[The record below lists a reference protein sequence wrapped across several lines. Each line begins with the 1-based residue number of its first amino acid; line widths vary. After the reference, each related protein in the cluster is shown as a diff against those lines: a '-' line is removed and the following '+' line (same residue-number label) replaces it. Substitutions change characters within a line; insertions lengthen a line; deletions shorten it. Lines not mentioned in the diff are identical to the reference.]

1 MSDRGPH
8 LEGPAALEIAEV
20 RRAAALAC
28 VVALVGCGG
37 HKPDAYAAANAALL
51 DRVPV
56 YPGVGSA
63 KTTASSAGK
72 TAFAIRDWTLPAGAS
87 ATAVVD
93 WTIAHLQAR
102 GWSVTGKSFNTIRAI
117 RGGASLS
124 VGVRGRTLEAIANSR
139 GG

>member
-1 MSDRGPH
+1 MR
-8 LEGPAALEIAEV
+8 L
-20 RRAAALAC
+20 AAALAC

-37 HKPDAYAAANAALL
+37 HKPGAYAAANAALL
-51 DRVPV
+51 ERGPV
-56 YPGVGSA
+56 YPGAGSA
-63 KTTASSAGK
+63 TTSASSAGT
-72 TAFAIRDWTLPAGAS
+72 TAFAVRDWRLPAGAR

-117 RGGASLS
+117 RDGASLS
-124 VGVRGRTLEAIANSR
+124 IGVRGRTLEAIANSR

>member
-1 MSDRGPH
+1 MR
-8 LEGPAALEIAEV
+8 V
-20 RRAAALAC
+20 AAALVC

-37 HKPDAYAAANAALL
+37 HKPDAYAAANTALL

-56 YPGVGSA
+56 YPGA
-63 KTTASSAGK
+63 RTPTTSASSAGK
-72 TAFAIRDWTLPAGAS
+72 TAFAIRDWTLPAAAR

-93 WTIAHLQAR
+93 WTIAHLQTQ
-102 GWSVTGKSFNTIRAI
+102 GWNVTGKSFNTIRAI

-124 VGVRGRTLEAIANSR
+124 IGVRGRTLEAIANSR